1 MFVYKFSV
9 QGNLYLVRYKQL
21 KFRFQGKFCGKITTT
36 NGSNC
41 NRSLRKHSLWYA
53 NLTVCDLK
61 FRLQNYHKSHTL
73 CLVCLIRA
81 SLNGISQVTFL
92 LLDTIVFRR
101 YRLFVPKWSNVSFV
115 TWHWNT
121 SHCLELSN
129 TTSSYWSSNSQSCPL
144 QNTTSV
150 HKYLWKL
157 HFIIRSHGSFLF
169 RRITLNCLQ
178 RQSNK
183 SVSAALHDI
192 SCQGKVSLFMLA
204 LLIGFAGKY
213 TLYKGRK
220 TLYKAKFWYLPLEI
234 RIAGL

>member
-9 QGNLYLVRYKQL
+9 QGNLYLARYKQL
-21 KFRFQGKFCGKITTT
+21 KFRLQGKFCGKITTT

-41 NRSLRKHSLWYA
+41 NCGLRKHSLRYA

-61 FRLQNYHKSHTL
+61 FRLRNYHKSHTL
-73 CLVCLIRA
+73 CLVCLIHA

-101 YRLFVPKWSNVSFV
+101 YRHTEMSLFVRRRSNVSFV

-129 TTSSYWSSNSQSCPL
+129 TTSSYWSSKSQSCPL

-157 HFIIRSHGSFLF
+157 HFIIKSHGSFLF
-169 RRITLNCLQ
+169 RRITL
-178 RQSNK
+178 
-183 SVSAALHDI
+183 
-192 SCQGKVSLFMLA
+192 
-204 LLIGFAGKY
+204 
-213 TLYKGRK
+213 
-220 TLYKAKFWYLPLEI
+220 KFTT
-234 RIAGL
+234 RVK